1 MSLDTMA
8 RIAPSYHQ
16 GIGREPDPD
25 PAREAAER
33 PQQAS
38 ATLGIQ
44 LLPTIAT
51 LNPPEATSLTPE
63 SEHTPTKRLKNV
75 EGSIAGGRKEI
86 QPKTP
91 TRRCTV
97 SSAPSRLPLGTLLT
111 TFADLTGELSEDEPQ
126 ANIQTLSPT
135 SPGID
140 VFMDGIPPPAAPAQN
155 APPPTAPNQDIPP
168 VALQQTF
175 AFPTNKDDFHLFTLV
190 SANDSPHRN
199 GTKFVPHGLKH
210 KKQVACLQPNLGSF
224 EGSVFHRDDILDNLD
239 SSQLNSIQQNVGGHL
254 LGVLFNGGKKLV
266 DVSKPKPWEV
276 LNKTFIPLLEGNETL
291 KVYQGLPEMVPE
303 DKLAPPF
310 IVVIKATGDIRDVLL
325 RQHILAL
332 NENLALHIVVWLFKA
347 NEPII
352 TGSAEEIAEISETLR
367 FVILKNLWEDTVF
380 RTTLYPMTRNRTD
393 HPMKAILDATATSY
407 IEYRGAR
414 DTQYW
419 VFFMRPPLPAIS
431 AKEWNMLHAH
441 VQKKTIHNGN
451 INITPALPKMGNQFC
466 TICKLDTHPTF
477 DCSFTRNNAVF
488 QGPTKPLIRGQHEG
502 RAPRGRGGGRGNRGR
517 GGQNEFN
524 GRGGRSVRRG
534 CFRY

>member
-1 MSLDTMA
+1 MA
-8 RIAPSYHQ
+8 RIAPSYCQ

-25 PAREAAER
+25 LAREAAER
-33 PQQAS
+33 PQQ
-38 ATLGIQ
+38 
-44 LLPTIAT
+44 
-51 LNPPEATSLTPE
+51 EATSLPPE
-63 SEHTPTKRLKNV
+63 SERTPTKRLKNV
-75 EGSIAGGRKEI
+75 EGSITGGRKEI

-97 SSAPSRLPLGTLLT
+97 SSVPSRLPLSTLLT
-111 TFADLTGELSEDEPQ
+111 TLADLTGELSEDKPQ
-126 ANIQTLSPT
+126 ANTQTPSPT

-140 VFMDGIPPPAAPAQN
+140 VFMDGIPPPAAPAPN
-155 APPPTAPNQDIPP
+155 APPPAAPEQDAPPPPASTQDIPP
-168 VALQQTF
+168 VALQQMF

-199 GTKFVPHGLKH
+199 GTEFVPHGPKH

-239 SSQLNSIQQNVGGHL
+239 SSQLNSIQQNIGGHL

-310 IVVIKATGDIRDVLL
+310 IVVIKATGNVRDVLL
-325 RQHILAL
+325 CQCILAL
-332 NENLALHIVVWLFKA
+332 NKNLALHIVPADCEDLSWAVWLFKA

-352 TGSAEEIAEISETLR
+352 TGSTEEIAEIGETLR
-367 FVILKNLWEDTVF
+367 FVILKNLWEDTAF
-380 RTTLYPMTRNRTD
+380 RTMLYPMTRNRTD
-393 HPMKAILDATATSY
+393 HPMKVILDATATSFV
-407 IEYRGAR
+407 EYRGAR

-419 VFFMRPPLPAIS
+419 VFFMKPPSPAIS
-431 AKEWNMLHAH
+431 TKEWNMLRAH
-441 VQKKTIHNGN
+441 VRKKTIRNGN
-451 INITPALPKMGNQFC
+451 INITPALPKTGNQFC

-477 DCSFTRNNAVF
+477 DCSFTRNNTVF
-488 QGPTKPLIRGQHEG
+488 QGPTKPLIGGQHEG
-502 RAPRGRGGGRGNRGR
+502 RAPRGRGGGRGNRGH
-517 GGQNEFN
+517 GGRNEFN
-524 GRGGRSVRRG
+524 GRGGRNVHGGR
-534 CFRY
+534 FRY